1 MLELYHNDMSVC
13 AQKVRF
19 ALAEK
24 GQPWTGHH
32 LNLRAGDQQKPDYV
46 KLNPNMVV
54 PTLVHDGTVIVESTV
69 IAEYVDDAF
78 ADPPLK
84 SRAPAERARMRIWTK
99 QLDEGVHAATG
110 NISQA
115 IAFRHQYAAMM
126 TPEQFDDYVAKI
138 PDPVRRNRTREN
150 VSKGVESPYFVDSLQ
165 RYRKLLSDINAAL
178 ERGPWLS
185 GKDFSLAD
193 IGFAPYITRLDHLEL
208 RGMYETRYP
217 RIADWYERL
226 KARKGYQEA
235 LAKWFNDAGV
245 KLMREKGAEAWPRIQ
260 RTLEG

>member
-24 GQPWTGHH
+24 GQAWTGHH

-46 KLNPNMVV
+46 KLNPMMVV
-54 PTLVHDGTVIVESTV
+54 PTLVHDGAVIVESTV

-78 ADPPLK
+78 PGPPLK
-84 SRAPAERARMRIWTK
+84 SADPRERAKMRLWTK

-126 TPEQFDDYVAKI
+126 TPAQFDEYVNKI

-150 VSKGVESPYFVDSLQ
+150 VSKGVDSPYFVDSLA
-165 RYRKLLSDINAAL
+165 RYRRLLADIDAAL
-178 ERGPWLS
+178 ENGPWLA
-185 GKDFSLAD
+185 GNDFSLAD
-193 IGFAPYITRLDHLEL
+193 IGYAPYITRVDHLEL
-208 RGMYETRYP
+208 RGLYEGRHP
-217 RIADWYERL
+217 RIHGWYDRL
-226 KARKGYQEA
+226 KARAGYQEA

-245 KLMREKGAEAWPRIQ
+245 KLMREKGAEAWSRVK
-260 RTLEG
+260 RLLDG

>member
-1 MLELYHNDMSVC
+1 MLDLYHNDMSVC
-13 AQKVRF
+13 AQKVRM

-24 GQPWTGHH
+24 DQKWTGHH

-54 PTLVHDGTVIVESTV
+54 PTLVHDGTVIIESTV

-78 ADPPLK
+78 PEPPLK
-84 SRAPAERARMRIWTK
+84 SRSPVERARMRIWTK

-126 TPEQFDDYVAKI
+126 TPVQFEDYVNKI
-138 PDPVRRNRTREN
+138 PDLVRRNRTREN
-150 VSKGVESPYFVDSLQ
+150 VTKGVDSTYFADALL
-165 RYRKLLSDINAAL
+165 RYKKLLADMDASLAN
-178 ERGPWLS
+178 GPWLA
-185 GKDFSLAD
+185 GEDFSLAD

-208 RGMYETRYP
+208 RGMYETKHP
-217 RIADWYERL
+217 RIAAWYDRL

-235 LAKWFNDAGV
+235 LVKWFNDAGV
-245 KLMREKGAEAWPRIQ
+245 KLMREKGAEAWPRIK
-260 RTLEG
+260 RILDA